1 MGTYYIGTS
10 GFSYAD
16 WLGPFYPEGLKKTEF
31 LPYYAERFPFVELNF
46 TYYRQPAAAA
56 MEKLIARTPS
66 GFLFSVKAHGS
77 MTHEREEDWK
87 RSTAT
92 FLEGISP
99 QVEAESLAGVLLQFP
114 YSFHYTKENRYYLA
128 SLTEEMQGREE
139 LPLLVEFRNNEW
151 SGPRVDEELRRRGVG
166 KVVTDTP
173 QLRNLP
179 ETEPVCTAP
188 TSYLRL
194 HGRNKEN
201 WWTGDNTSRYDY
213 RYSESELNELLPVIQ
228 GLMSSARRLFIAF
241 NNHHKGQAADNALML
256 RDMLEKRL
264 DGQSDGQE
272 GEAGAAR
279 DAGASR

>member
-16 WLGPFYPEGLKKTEF
+16 WVGPFYPAGLKKTDF

-46 TYYRQPAAAA
+46 TYYRQPAAGA
-56 MEKLIARTPS
+56 MEKLISKTPS
-66 GFLFSVKAHGS
+66 HFLFSVKAHGS
-77 MTHEREEDWK
+77 MTHEREDEWK
-87 RSTAT
+87 VHTGT
-92 FLEGISP
+92 FLEGIAP
-99 QVEAESLAGVLLQFP
+99 LAEAGSLAGVLLQFP

-128 SLTEEMQGREE
+128 SLTEELHRKGD

-151 SGPRVDEELRRRGVG
+151 GDAQVNDELRERGIG

-179 ETEPVCTAP
+179 ETEKVCTAQ
-188 TSYLRL
+188 TAYLRL
-194 HGRNKEN
+194 HGRNSEN

-213 RYSESELNELLPVIQ
+213 RYSESELNELLPII
-228 GLMSSARRLFIAF
+228 LDLLESAGRLFIAF

-256 RDMLEKRL
+256 RSILERRD
-264 DGQSDGQE
+264 DGE
-272 GEAGAAR
+272 
-279 DAGASR
+279 GASG